1 MIKIIETS
9 KELTKVEK
17 YLMTQSPAIVS
28 LSKTEDDISI
38 SVDAWLI
45 FTDSKDTGEEVEILS
60 ILSGDNVYSCQSETF
75 KRSFADIVEVME
87 GEHFAI
93 KKISGETK
101 AGRPYINC
109 VLDIA
114 SI

>member
-1 MIKIIETS
+1 
-9 KELTKVEK
+9 
-17 YLMTQSPAIVS
+17 MTQSPAIVS

-45 FTDSKDTGEEVEILS
+45 FTDAKDTGEEVEILS
-60 ILSGDNVYSCQSETF
+60 ILSGENVYSCQSETF

-101 AGRPYINC
+101 AIYQ
-109 VLDIA
+109 
-114 SI
+114 

>member
-1 MIKIIETS
+1 MIKILETS

-38 SVDAWLI
+38 PVDAWLI
-45 FTDSKDTGEEVEILS
+45 FSDSKDTGEEVEILS
-60 ILSGDNVYSCQSETF
+60 ILSGEEVFSCQSETF
-75 KRSFADIVEVME
+75 KRSFADIVEVMD